1 MFDWITGFV
10 VRSGYVGVLLLMLA
24 ENVVPPIP
32 SELIMPLA
40 GFTAARGQL
49 SLALVIL
56 AGTVGSLLGAVLWYY
71 VGKRLGL
78 ERLKHLAARHG
89 RWVTLSPDDVDRADG
104 WFRRH
109 GAKAVFFGRL
119 IPTVRTLIS
128 VPAGIACMPLPAFLA
143 WSVLGT
149 SLWTA
154 LLAGAGYLL
163 QSQYERVSDYLNP
176 VSTVV
181 VVLIIGWYLYRVA
194 AFRADGREQPPEA
207 KSS

>member
-194 AFRADGREQPPEA
+194 TFRADGREQPPEA

>member
-49 SLALVIL
+49 SLVLVIL
-56 AGTVGSLLGAVLWYY
+56 AGTAGSLLGAVLWYY
-71 VGKRLGL
+71 VGRRLGS
-78 ERLKHLAARHG
+78 ERLKRLTARHG
-89 RWVTLSPDDVDRADG
+89 RWLTLSPDDVDRADD

-109 GAKAVFFGRL
+109 GARAVFFGRL

-128 VPAGIACMPLPAFLA
+128 VPAGIAGMPLPRFLA

-149 SLWTA
+149 GLWTA

-181 VVLIIGWYLYRVA
+181 VVLIIGWYLYRVVT
-194 AFRADGREQPPEA
+194 FRSAGRDTA
-207 KSS
+207 M